1 VASSDDATDV
11 TSSDDAT
18 DVTDEPVDDTVVVD
32 PSPADPEPLD
42 EAPTVEVPH
51 RSGHGHRRR
60 SIPEG
65 DRAPRR
71 PLFEPARRPG
81 RRVTR
86 VVRRVQLWSVF
97 KVVLFGSL
105 IGYVIFLIAA
115 ALGWSIANST
125 GQIHHIEKF
134 MRDIG
139 FDNWSFEGPKLF
151 KAAVF
156 LGAVGVVTS
165 TVLITLCAAIT
176 NLISELTGGIRFTV
190 LEVDEADDDEL
201 VDSTR

>member
-1 VASSDDATDV
+1 MASSDDATEPADG
-11 TSSDDAT
+11 SFDG
-18 DVTDEPVDDTVVVD
+18 PVDDTVVDD
-32 PSPADPEPLD
+32 PPTGDAESFDAL
-42 EAPTVEVPH
+42 PTVEVPR
-51 RSGHGHRRR
+51 RSGHGLRRR
-60 SIPEG
+60 GSSEG
-65 DRAPRR
+65 DRAPRQ

-105 IGYVIFLIAA
+105 ICYVIFLIAV

-156 LGAVGVVTS
+156 IGAVGVVAG
-165 TVLITLCAAIT
+165 TVLTTLAAAIT

-190 LEVDEADDDEL
+190 LEVAEEDDDEL
-201 VDSTR
+201 LDATR

>member
-1 VASSDDATDV
+1 MPADDDATEV
-11 TSSDDAT
+11 TE
-18 DVTDEPVDDTVVVD
+18 VTDGHADGTVV
-32 PSPADPEPLD
+32 ADPPPEEVDSLD
-42 EAPTVEVPH
+42 GSPTVEVPPH
-51 RSGHGHRRR
+51 SSHGLHLRNRTDAD
-60 SIPEG
+60 G
-65 DRAPRR
+65 QPRR

-97 KVVLFGSL
+97 KVALFGSL
-105 IGYVIFLIAA
+105 ICYVIFLIAV

-125 GQIHHIEKF
+125 GQVHHIEKF

-156 LGAVGVVTS
+156 LGAVGVVAGS
-165 TVLITLCAAIT
+165 VLVTLAAAIT

-190 LEVDEADDDEL
+190 LEVAEDDDEAL
-201 VDSTR
+201 DDAAR